1 MEEWREIKGYEGLYE
16 VSNTGKV
23 RSLKRATTRGKILRF
38 QTDKDGYF
46 KCCLCKENKK
56 TTAFVHR
63 LVAIAFI
70 DNPKNYPIINH
81 KDECKNNNN
90 VENLEWCSYQYNA
103 TYNGVHL
110 KNGVKKRIP
119 IRAIK
124 GNEIL
129 EFVSIKEASE
139 YLGVA
144 HYNISGCLHN
154 HRGRKTLSGYRFEY
168 L

>member
-1 MEEWREIKGYEGLYE
+1 MEEWRAIKGYEGLYE

-23 RSLKRATTRGKILRF
+23 RSLERATTKGKILKP
-38 QTDKDGYF
+38 QIDKDGYL
-46 KCCLCKENKK
+46 KCCLCKNNKK
-56 TTAFVHR
+56 RTALIHR

-70 DNPKNYPIINH
+70 DNPKNYPLINH
-81 KDECKNNNN
+81 KDECKNNNHI
-90 VENLEWCSYQYNA
+90 ENLEWCSHQYNS
-103 TYNGVHL
+103 TYNGIHL
-110 KNGVKKRIP
+110 KMGAKKRIP

-129 EFVSIKEASE
+129 EFSSIKEASDC
-139 YLGVA
+139 LGVA

-154 HRGRKTLSGYRFEY
+154 HRGRKTLKGYRFEY